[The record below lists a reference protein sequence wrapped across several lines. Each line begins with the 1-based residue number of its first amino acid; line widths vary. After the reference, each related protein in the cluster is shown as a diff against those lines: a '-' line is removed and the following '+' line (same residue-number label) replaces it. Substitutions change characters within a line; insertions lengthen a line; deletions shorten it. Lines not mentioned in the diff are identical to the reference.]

1 MFELLG
7 SHPLLP
13 DLSRLLTFALAG
25 FVLNITPGADMTFV
39 AATSARSGKRSGIA
53 AALGVGAGSLVHLA
67 AAVVGL
73 SALIASSQAAFT
85 ILKWAGAAY
94 LIYTAVNL
102 LHGGSPQA
110 EAAAVPRSDA
120 ELFRSGA
127 LVNVLNPK
135 VGLFF
140 LAFLPQ
146 FIDPLPGVAAVQTFL
161 LGLWFNACGTMV
173 LVIVALMT
181 ARAAAGLRGVKR
193 IGQVARWFAAT
204 IMGALAIKLV
214 ASNSRE

>member
-7 SHPLLP
+7 LHPLLP
-13 DLSRLLTFALAG
+13 DLPRLLTFALAS

-39 AATSARSGKRSGIA
+39 AATSARGGRRSGIA

-85 ILKWAGAAY
+85 VLKWAGAAY
-94 LIYTAVNL
+94 LIYTAVSL
-102 LHGGSPQA
+102 LRSGPPQA
-110 EAAAVPRSDA
+110 EATAPARSDT

-127 LVNVLNPK
+127 LVNMLNPK

-146 FIDPLPGVAAVQTFL
+146 FVDPLPGVAAVQTLF
-161 LGLWFNACGTMV
+161 LGL
-173 LVIVALMT
+173 
-181 ARAAAGLRGVKR
+181 
-193 IGQVARWFAAT
+193 
-204 IMGALAIKLV
+204 
-214 ASNSRE
+214 